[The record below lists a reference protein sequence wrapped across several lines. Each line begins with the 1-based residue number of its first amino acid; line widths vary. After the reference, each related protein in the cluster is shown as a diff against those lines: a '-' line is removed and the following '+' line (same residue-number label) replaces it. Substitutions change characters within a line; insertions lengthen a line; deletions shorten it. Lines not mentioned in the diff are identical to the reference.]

1 MRDTEP
7 VSDTPEVPDREVP
20 PGAESTAQRDLI
32 VIGAS
37 AGGVEALQRLV
48 AGLPPNLPA
57 SVLIVL
63 HMMPSGPSYLHGI
76 LNRAARL
83 PVTRARDGERLER
96 GHVYVAPPGFHTLL
110 RKDSIQLSAGPPE
123 KGHRPAIDLSF
134 HSAARAYGP
143 RMIGVVLTGTL
154 TDGAEGL
161 RLVKAHGGATVVQDP
176 DDASFGDMP
185 RNAIDHVDPDRI
197 ATLNELSGVLCEL
210 LDAPPPGEEAEGTRQ
225 EAGAP
230 SSPGPAHAPPQE
242 STLLLTC
249 PACGGVLIERAG
261 DGAVRFACHAGHAYT
276 PESLVEQQGAALE
289 STLWQAM
296 RTLEE
301 RAELLR
307 QLAGRTRRNTTL
319 PSRLKLEERAAIA
332 ASHAGE
338 IHETILRLRG
348 VEGEAATEANR

>member
-1 MRDTEP
+1 
-7 VSDTPEVPDREVP
+7 VLDTPGVPDRKRP
-20 PGAESTAQRDLI
+20 ADAEPAIQRDLI

-48 AGLPPNLPA
+48 SGLPSNLPA

-76 LNRAARL
+76 LNRATRL
-83 PVTRARDGERLER
+83 PVTRVRDGERLKR

-110 RKDSIQLSAGPPE
+110 RKGSIQLSAGPPE

-143 RMIGVVLTGTL
+143 RAIGVVLTGTL

-161 RLVKAHGGATVVQDP
+161 RLIKAHGGATVVQDP

-185 RNAIDHVDPDRI
+185 RNAIDRVDPDRI
-197 ATLNELSGVLCEL
+197 ATLNELSGVLCDL
-210 LDAPPPGEEAEGTRQ
+210 IYATHSLDEEGATFQ
-225 EAGAP
+225 ETGSP
-230 SSPGPAHAPPQE
+230 SSPGSAHVPPQE
-242 STLLLTC
+242 NTLLLTC

-261 DGAVRFACHAGHAYT
+261 DGVRFACHAGHAYT

-307 QLAGRTRRNTTL
+307 RLAGRTPRPATL
-319 PSRLKLEERAAIA
+319 PAQSKLEERAAIA

-348 VEGEAATEANR
+348 TEGETATETSR